1 MLLVDV
7 TYILNLGKVKVRV
20 INMQALPIQ
29 CVLNIMDSDRCNGT
43 CLLRR

>member
-29 CVLNIMDSDRCNGT
+29 FYLSQLTYGT
-43 CLLRR
+43 T